1 MSRSPERRNVR
12 WRPWAIGL
20 TWIAIVIF
28 SAPLALSEALS
39 LAPAGEPV
47 TTAEKQTR
55 EDSVAV
61 AGGSVPDPA
70 RAGAPEP
77 IGEITLDRIHEELRE
92 QVSRVRDIKARVS
105 ITQISPRDGSK
116 SEGELQLAA
125 IFPDLARATWTKPEI
140 YAGVFYIIDVQA
152 NLYTEYVPA
161 TGEAHRLPLD
171 QVLSGQSY
179 LQLTPDQLFSLPPA
193 ERFQLDLETVT
204 ELDSA
209 SYAVVSAKEYNSDK
223 TYRIWVDT
231 DRWLVSRMQMLSPDG
246 KVQAHV
252 EVLDLEINQGL
263 DAAALRLLPPGT
275 VQRSYP

>member
-1 MSRSPERRNVR
+1 MGPRAKVSSSWP
-12 WRPWAIGL
+12 PSFL
-20 TWIAIVIF
+20 TW
-28 SAPLALSEALS
+28 PALTN
-39 LAPAGEPV
+39 G
-47 TTAEKQTR
+47 
-55 EDSVAV
+55 
-61 AGGSVPDPA
+61 
-70 RAGAPEP
+70 
-77 IGEITLDRIHEELRE
+77 
-92 QVSRVRDIKARVS
+92 
-105 ITQISPRDGSK
+105 
-116 SEGELQLAA
+116 
-125 IFPDLARATWTKPEI
+125 DLC
-140 YAGVFYIIDVQA
+140 GVFYIIDVQA

-179 LQLTPDQLFSLPPA
+179 TSSSRPTSFFRCPPA
-193 ERFQLDLETVT
+193 ERFELDLETVT

-209 SYAVVSAKEYNSDK
+209 SYAVVSAKEYDSDK

-246 KVQAHV
+246 KVQALV

>member
-1 MSRSPERRNVR
+1 MSRSPKRRKTR

-20 TWIAIVIF
+20 TWIAIVIL
-28 SAPLALSEALS
+28 SAPLAFSEALPLS
-39 LAPAGEPV
+39 PTGEPV
-47 TTAEKQTR
+47 TAAEKQAR
-55 EDSVAV
+55 GDSAAAPGSSVA
-61 AGGSVPDPA
+61 DPV
-70 RAGAPEP
+70 RPGAPEP
-77 IGEITLDRIHEELRE
+77 LDEITLERIHQELRE
-92 QVSRVRDIKARVS
+92 QVGRVRDIKARVS

-179 LQLTPDQLFSLPPA
+179 IQLTPDQLFSLPPA
-193 ERFQLDLETVT
+193 ERFELDLETVT

-209 SYAVVSAKEYNSDK
+209 SYAVVSAKEYDSDK

-246 KVQAHV
+246 KVQALV